1 MKSLFILTISLFALI
16 SCNRSDNNLYN
27 SPRSDEEL
35 KMTLEE
41 RELNSPLKYL
51 SGGELNMQ
59 QNQRKV
65 RNGGV
70 FRKAEYVNDGATITG
85 RIENTATLATY
96 KDLNI
101 TISFMSGTNSV
112 LDEQSYVIYQYF
124 KSGEGTYISLDIP
137 SVPSAMKTW
146 SYQINGALPV
156 YE

>member
-1 MKSLFILTISLFALI
+1 MKSLFTLIISVLVLV
-16 SCNRSDNNLYN
+16 SCNRSDGNLYN

-59 QNQRKV
+59 QHQRKV

-70 FRKAEYVNDGATITG
+70 FRKAEYANDGATISG
-85 RIENTATLATY
+85 RINNTATLAKY

-101 TISFMSGTNSV
+101 TISFMSGTNSI
-112 LDEQSYVIYQYF
+112 LDEQSFVIYEYF
-124 KSGEGTYISLDIP
+124 EPGKETYISFDIP

-146 SYQINGALPV
+146 SYEINWASPV